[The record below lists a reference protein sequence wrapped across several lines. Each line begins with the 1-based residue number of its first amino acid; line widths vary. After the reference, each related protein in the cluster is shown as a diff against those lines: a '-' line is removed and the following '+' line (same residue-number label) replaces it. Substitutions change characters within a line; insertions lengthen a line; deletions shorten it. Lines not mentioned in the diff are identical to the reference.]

1 MFTTRHTV
9 DKSKRLGLL
18 RVVFACASALL
29 ALEPLAVAQSRPV
42 ESHGGLAARIEGTW
56 ILKIQRVTQ
65 GDTFSALQSFTAGG
79 VTLAT
84 GTIDR
89 TPPPPISP
97 LYGSWRRIDDHSYAA
112 TICFFAFD
120 PAGNAVAMIK
130 TNETF
135 QLTDD
140 NSVVGSGT
148 GFVCDIDGDNC
159 VNAGLAITLTGKR
172 VIAQGASD

>member
-1 MFTTRHTV
+1 M
-9 DKSKRLGLL
+9 KRTFYL
-18 RVVFACASALL
+18 AAAALAI
-29 ALEPLAVAQSRPV
+29 ALIAPAANSQQRD
-42 ESHGGLAARIEGTW
+42 HGGLAARIEGTW
-56 ILKIQRVTQ
+56 ILRIQQVTQ
-65 GDTFSALQSFTAGG
+65 GITFSALQSFTAGG

-120 PAGNAVAMIK
+120 AAGNAIAMIK

-140 NSVVGSGT
+140 NNVVGSGT
-148 GFVCDIDGDNC
+148 GFACDIDGDNC
-159 VNAGLAITLTGKR
+159 VNVGLAITLTGKR
-172 VIAQGASD
+172 VIAESASD

>member
-1 MFTTRHTV
+1 M
-9 DKSKRLGLL
+9 KRTFYL
-18 RVVFACASALL
+18 AAAALAI
-29 ALEPLAVAQSRPV
+29 ALIAPAANSQQRD
-42 ESHGGLAARIEGTW
+42 HGGLAARIEGTW

-97 LYGSWRRIDDHSYAA
+97 LYGSWRHMDDHSYAA

-120 PAGNAVAMIK
+120 AAGNAVAMIK

-140 NSVVGSGT
+140 NNVVGSGT
-148 GFVCDIDGDNC
+148 GFACNIDGDNC
-159 VNAGLAITLTGKR
+159 VNVGLAITLTGKR
-172 VIAQGASD
+172 VIAEGASD

>member
-1 MFTTRHTV
+1 M
-9 DKSKRLGLL
+9 KRTFYL
-18 RVVFACASALL
+18 AAAALAI
-29 ALEPLAVAQSRPV
+29 ALIAPAANTQQRD
-42 ESHGGLAARIEGTW
+42 HGGLAARIEGTW

-97 LYGSWRRIDDHSYAA
+97 LYGSWRRIDDQSYAA

-140 NSVVGSGT
+140 NNVVGSGT
-148 GFVCDIDGDNC
+148 GFACDIDGDNC
-159 VNAGLAITLTGKR
+159 VNVGLAITLTGKR
-172 VIAQGASD
+172 VIAESASD

>member
-1 MFTTRHTV
+1 M
-9 DKSKRLGLL
+9 KRTFYL
-18 RVVFACASALL
+18 AAAALAI
-29 ALEPLAVAQSRPV
+29 ALIAPAGNSQQRDHS
-42 ESHGGLAARIEGTW
+42 GLAARIEGTW
-56 ILKIQRVTQ
+56 FLKIQRVTQ
-65 GDTFSALQSFTAGG
+65 GITFSALQSFTAGG

-89 TPPPPISP
+89 TLPPPISP
-97 LYGSWRRIDDHSYAA
+97 LYGSWRRMDDNSYAA

-120 PAGNAVAMIK
+120 PTGNAVAMIK

-140 NSVVGSGT
+140 NNVVGSGT

-159 VNAGLAITLTGKR
+159 VNAGLPITLTGKR